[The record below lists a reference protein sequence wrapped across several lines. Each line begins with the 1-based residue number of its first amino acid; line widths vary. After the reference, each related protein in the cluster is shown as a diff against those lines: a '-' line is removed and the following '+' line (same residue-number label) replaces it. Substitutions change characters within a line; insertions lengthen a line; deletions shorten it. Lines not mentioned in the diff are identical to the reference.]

1 MISGADM
8 IQLPDKHISN
18 EPMNQTETRK
28 CVMIIAGEDSG
39 DLHGAN
45 LIHELKKQEPS
56 LFLCGIG
63 GEKMRRAGLRILF
76 HSSELSVMGITEV
89 VAKLPTILKA
99 MGTAKKIVKNLK
111 PDLLI
116 LIDFADFNL
125 RVAKVAKKVG
135 IPVLYYIPP
144 KVWAWRSGRVKK
156 IKARTD
162 QLAVILP
169 FEADFFRQ
177 HGLNATFIGHPLL
190 DNPNADAENHFPRD
204 EKQGTIIGLLP
215 GSRRTEIR
223 KLLPIL
229 LDTAKRIR
237 VRIPAARFQ
246 VSLAPSADRVFLET
260 MIRNHPESAQMELV
274 DGPVEQI
281 FRQADFLVAAS
292 GTVTLEAALAG
303 VPMVIIY
310 KVSDFSY
317 MLGKSLANVT
327 HVGLANLIAGKE
339 IIPELLQWKAK
350 PELISETVCSILLDP
365 QKLSTMKNELL
376 QIREKL
382 GGPGASARTAQLALK
397 MIGMGKHPH
406 AIRNEL

>member
-1 MISGADM
+1 MSQG
-8 IQLPDKHISN
+8 
-18 EPMNQTETRK
+18 ETKK

-45 LIHELKKQEPS
+45 LIKALQKKAPS

-63 GEKMRRAGLRILF
+63 GEKMRKAGLRILF

-89 VAKLPTILKA
+89 FSKLPTIFKA
-99 MGTAKKIVKNLK
+99 LGTAKKIVRNLK

-125 RVAKVAKKVG
+125 RVAKAAKKIGV
-135 IPVLYYIPP
+135 PVLYYIPP

-156 IKARTD
+156 IKERTD

-169 FEADFFRQ
+169 FEADFFQ
-177 HGLNATFIGHPLL
+177 SHGLSATFIGHPLL
-190 DNPNADAENHFPRD
+190 DNPASEKENSLQG
-204 EKQGTIIGLLP
+204 EKKQEPVIGLLP
-215 GSRRTEIR
+215 GSRRTEIK

-229 LDTAKRIR
+229 LDTARMIR
-237 VRIPAARFQ
+237 ARIPDAGFL
-246 VSLAPSADRVFLET
+246 VSLAPSADRGFIEE
-260 MIRNHPESAQMELV
+260 MIRNHPEAPHIELAEGHV
-274 DGPVEQI
+274 DQI

-310 KVSDFSY
+310 KVSSFSY

-327 HVGLANLIAGKE
+327 HVGLANLIANKE
-339 IIPELLQWKAK
+339 IIPELLQWQAK
-350 PELISETVCSILLDP
+350 PELISETVCNILQDP

-382 GGPGASARTAQLALK
+382 GGPGASERTARLALK
-397 MIGMGKHPH
+397 MLGLEEHLQEIQEHLPTQ
-406 AIRNEL
+406 NEL

>member
-1 MISGADM
+1 MAI
-8 IQLPDKHISN
+8 N
-18 EPMNQTETRK
+18 TMNQAETGK

-45 LIHELKKQEPS
+45 LINELKQQAPS

-63 GEKMRRAGLRILF
+63 GEKMRKAGLKIVF
-76 HSSELSVMGITEV
+76 HASELSVMGITEV

-99 MGTAKKIVKNLK
+99 MGIAKKIVRNLK

-125 RVAKVAKKVG
+125 RVAKAAKKVG

-169 FEADFFRQ
+169 FEADFFQQ
-177 HGLNATFIGHPLL
+177 HGLSATFIGHPLL
-190 DNPNADAENHFPRD
+190 DNPKSEPENDSRKE
-204 EKQGTIIGLLP
+204 EKQETIIGLLP
-215 GSRRTEIR
+215 GSRGTEIR

-229 LDTAKRIR
+229 LDTAKLIR
-237 VRIPAARFQ
+237 AGIPDARFL
-246 VSLAPSADRVFLET
+246 VSLAPSADRLFIET
-260 MIRNHPESAQMELV
+260 MIRHHPESAFMELV
-274 DGPVEQI
+274 DGPVDHI
-281 FRQADFLVAAS
+281 FRRADFLVAAS

-310 KVSDFSY
+310 KVSGFSY
-317 MLGKSLANVT
+317 MLGKSLANIS

-350 PELISETVCSILLDP
+350 PERIAETVCTILLDP
-365 QKLSTMKNELL
+365 QKLSTMKNELRK
-376 QIREKL
+376 IREKL
-382 GGPGASARTAQLALK
+382 GGPGASMRTAQLALK
-397 MIGMGKHPH
+397 MMGLEKHPQT
-406 AIRNEL
+406 ITKEI

>member
-1 MISGADM
+1 MM
-8 IQLPDKHISN
+8 
-18 EPMNQTETRK
+18 
-28 CVMIIAGEDSG
+28 IAGEDSG

-45 LIHELKKQEPS
+45 LIHELKKQAPS

-63 GEKMRRAGLRILF
+63 GEKMRKAGLRVLF
-76 HSSELSVMGITEV
+76 HSSELSVIGITEV
-89 VAKLPTILKA
+89 VSKLPTILKA
-99 MGTAKKIVKNLK
+99 LGIAKKVVQNLK

-125 RVAKVAKKVG
+125 RVAKAAKKVCV
-135 IPVLYYIPP
+135 PVLYYIPP

-156 IKARTD
+156 IRERTD

-169 FEADFFRQ
+169 FEADFFQQ
-177 HGLNATFIGHPLL
+177 HGLPATFIGNPLL
-190 DNPNADAENHFPRD
+190 DNPDAESENLR
-204 EKQGTIIGLLP
+204 EIEGKQGTIIGLLP
-215 GSRRTEIR
+215 GSRKSEIR
-223 KLLPIL
+223 KMLPIL
-229 LDTAKRIR
+229 LDTAKMIR
-237 VRIPAARFQ
+237 ARIPDARFL
-246 VSLAPSADRVFLET
+246 VSLAPSADPVFFET
-260 MIRNHPESAQMELV
+260 MIQNHPESAYMELV
-274 DGPVEQI
+274 SKPVNHV

-327 HVGLANLIAGKE
+327 HVGLANLIAGRE

-350 PELISETVCSILLDP
+350 PELISETVCNILLDQ
-365 QKLSTMKNELL
+365 QKLTTMKNDLL

-382 GGPGASARTAQLALK
+382 GGPGASERTAQLALK
-397 MIGMGKHPH
+397 MMGMEEPP
-406 AIRNEL
+406 IEILNQS